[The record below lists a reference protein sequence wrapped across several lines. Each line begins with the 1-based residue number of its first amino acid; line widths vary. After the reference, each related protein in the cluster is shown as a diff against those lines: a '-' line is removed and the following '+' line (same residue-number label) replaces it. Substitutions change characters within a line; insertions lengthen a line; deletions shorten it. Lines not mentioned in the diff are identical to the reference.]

1 MSNIKKSITKFII
14 VSSFFLLSCNNK
26 NEEII
31 KYTQTQIISE
41 FKNDF
46 DDTLEKFRKR
56 KIQFTGVITAIEY
69 PICKNE
75 KSKCTIHFG
84 LTKKNLG
91 GPFTNDFFMISMKE
105 YIDESNI
112 GKEVQLRAEFDSAY
126 RQDNGVVAILLTKG
140 IIIEKQD

>member
-1 MSNIKKSITKFII
+1 MEKKNFLQQFILCFLI
-14 VSSFFLLSCNNK
+14 ISFKNK
-26 NEEII
+26 N
-31 KYTQTQIISE
+31 K
-41 FKNDF
+41 
-46 DDTLEKFRKR
+46 
-56 KIQFTGVITAIEY
+56 
-69 PICKNE
+69 

>member
-14 VSSFFLLSCNNK
+14 VSSFFLLSCNNR
-26 NEEII
+26 NGEII

-46 DDTLEKFRKR
+46 NDALEKFRKR
-56 KIQFTGVITAIEY
+56 KIQFTGVITGIEY
-69 PICKNE
+69 SRCGKE
-75 KSKCTIHFG
+75 KFPSTIHFG
-84 LTKKNLG
+84 LTSDYYH
-91 GPFTNDFFMISMKE
+91 GPFLYDFVSIKMKE

-126 RQDNGVVAILLTKG
+126 RQDNGLVAILLTKG

>member
-1 MSNIKKSITKFII
+1 MSNIKKSITKFLI
-14 VSSFFLLSCNNK
+14 VSSFLLLSCNNK
-26 NEEII
+26 DEEII
-31 KYTQTQIISE
+31 KYMQTQIISE

-46 DDTLEKFRKR
+46 DDTLEKFSKR
-56 KIQFTGVITAIEY
+56 KIQFTGVITGIEY
-69 PICKNE
+69 NRCGKE
-75 KSKCTIHFG
+75 KFPSTIHFG
-84 LTKKNLG
+84 LTSDYYY
-91 GPFTNDFFMISMKE
+91 GPFLYDFVSIKMKE